1 MIEQFGQS
9 ILIQVREIRE
19 DEEDKVPTKLKNNA
33 LVEPFELVT
42 EMYSLPK
49 YGDKDPT
56 PIVSLFYF
64 VFFGM
69 MVADIGYGLLL
80 LWHQPGATL
89 LAC

>member
-1 MIEQFGQS
+1 M
-9 ILIQVREIRE
+9 
-19 DEEDKVPTKLKNNA
+19 
-33 LVEPFELVT
+33 EPFELVT

-56 PIVSLFYF
+56 PVVSLFYF

-80 LWHQPGATL
+80 FFGHQSGVAL